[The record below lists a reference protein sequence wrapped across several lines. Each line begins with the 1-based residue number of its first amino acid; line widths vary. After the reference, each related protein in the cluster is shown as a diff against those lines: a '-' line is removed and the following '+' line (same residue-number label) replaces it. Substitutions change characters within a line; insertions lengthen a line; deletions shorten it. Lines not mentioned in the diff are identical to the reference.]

1 MIYQVVAF
9 SMLAATAV
17 ADLSTASP
25 ASLQLMFES
34 FKREHRVTYANV
46 AEESSRFA
54 IFRDNLKLIDMRNA
68 RERKAGG
75 SAQHGITRFSDLTP
89 EEFTARYLTYT
100 KDDSRNATVADI
112 APVAP
117 AGLVDWTGTYTTPV
131 KDQGYCGSC
140 WAFAASEQI
149 ESDAMRTLGVTFTL
163 SPQQLVEC
171 DRSSLGCNGGLQERA
186 YKYVQRAGGF
196 EQEVDYPYISGT
208 DGSADACHA
217 DSSKFVLTVKDY
229 STIKGESSMASYVQ
243 STGPVSI
250 AIDASTWS
258 SYTGG
263 IMSVCGH
270 DINHAV
276 QAVGVDASSNGYWK
290 VRNSWGPNWGENGF
304 IRLAYGQDTCGVTYD
319 VTYTSV
325 AQV

>member
-1 MIYQVVAF
+1 M
-9 SMLAATAV
+9 
-17 ADLSTASP
+17 
-25 ASLQLMFES
+25 
-34 FKREHRVTYANV
+34 
-46 AEESSRFA
+46 
-54 IFRDNLKLIDMRNA
+54 
-68 RERKAGG
+68 G
-75 SAQHGITRFSDLTP
+75 
-89 EEFTARYLTYT
+89 
-100 KDDSRNATVADI
+100 
-112 APVAP
+112 
-117 AGLVDWTGTYTTPV
+117 
-131 KDQGYCGSC
+131 
-140 WAFAASEQI
+140 
-149 ESDAMRTLGVTFTL
+149 TL

-186 YKYVQRAGGF
+186 YKYVQRAGGI

-229 STIKGESSMASYVQ
+229 STIKGE
-243 STGPVSI
+243 
-250 AIDASTWS
+250 ASTWS

-270 DINHAV
+270 DINHDV

-325 AQV
+325 AKV